1 MTCLPKY
8 QTALAA
14 GLDLPSA
21 EFGVLPPQGTLIV
34 DTGLTLDDLLTIEDR
49 AIPVHAGF
57 ILEAQIRPRS
67 GLMAKHSISCHLG
80 TIDLDY
86 KDNIK
91 VILINLG
98 KEKHDIHPG
107 DRVAQLV
114 FSLVYR
120 PINLVSSTLRQGGF
134 GSTGVEDEQS

>member
-1 MTCLPKY
+1 MNHPPLPQY

-21 EFGVLPPQGTLIV
+21 EFGVLEPGKTLIV

-49 AIPVHAGF
+49 AWPIPCGC

-86 KDNIK
+86 KDTIK

-107 DRVAQLV
+107 DRIAQLV
-114 FSLVYR
+114 FGMVYR
-120 PINLVSSTLRQGGF
+120 PGRL
-134 GSTGVEDEQS
+134 